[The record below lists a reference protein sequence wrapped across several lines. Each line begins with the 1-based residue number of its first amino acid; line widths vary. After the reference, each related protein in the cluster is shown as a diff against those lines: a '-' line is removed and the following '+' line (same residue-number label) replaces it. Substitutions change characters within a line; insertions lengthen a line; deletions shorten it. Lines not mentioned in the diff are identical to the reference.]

1 MHIYIWHVYPYYVH
15 LYGWCSRTASEPAD
29 SNWLLKGMEEEY
41 LEQLFELLLSCFL
54 ALWALTACF
63 MAKAD
68 ISSNYCWRYFE
79 TTCLTLLWNNHL
91 YLNGILMFL
100 RCYVALGSWDCSY
113 FLFFPSLFTSI
124 NCPFLISTLYATEKE
139 QFCEQ
144 ACFPWDSAGTRS
156 CCSSEMFS
164 TWCFVLPPHVF
175 VTQIDGEN
183 QRRLM

>member
-124 NCPFLISTLYATEKE
+124 NCPFLISTNMLQRKSNSVSRHVSPGIQQVLGAAAP
-139 QFCEQ
+139 QRC
-144 ACFPWDSAGTRS
+144 SAHGAL
-156 CCSSEMFS
+156 CS
-164 TWCFVLPPHVF
+164 L
-175 VTQIDGEN
+175 
-183 QRRLM
+183 LMSL